1 MYRCCV
7 VRGRIRRIVDRK
19 KDTNKKKKK
28 DDDNMMIW
36 MHEVYS
42 SKEGMME
49 VKERARERER
59 DLDV

>member
-1 MYRCCV
+1 
-7 VRGRIRRIVDRK
+7 VDRK

-36 MHEVYS
+36 MHDVYS